1 MSRPVGAA
9 SAPED
14 RPAGIEPAG
23 PRGQKGARTRRRIM
37 DATAQLLRER
47 AFGDIRITEIARVAE
62 IAQPNFYTYFS
73 SLEEVVLALTEDLSF
88 EPLVSQLQPEW
99 EGEAGLDLARRLVEV
114 SIAFFR
120 EHSAMLAIVN
130 MLADKRYG
138 EFPSLRVR
146 KMRELYK
153 GFEAKVRLAQAQ
165 VRLSPAIQPRLA
177 GYECVGM
184 LAAAG
189 SRYELFRASGFSH
202 EQLIETTARVL
213 HRLLGAA

>member
-1 MSRPVGAA
+1 
-9 SAPED
+9 
-14 RPAGIEPAG
+14 
-23 PRGQKGARTRRRIM
+23 
-37 DATAQLLRER
+37 
-47 AFGDIRITEIARVAE
+47 
-62 IAQPNFYTYFS
+62 
-73 SLEEVVLALTEDLSF
+73 
-88 EPLVSQLQPEW
+88 
-99 EGEAGLDLARRLVEV
+99 
-114 SIAFFR
+114 
-120 EHSAMLAIVN
+120 MLAIVN

-146 KMRELYK
+146 KMRDLYK

-165 VRLSPAIQPRLA
+165 GRLSPAIQPRLA